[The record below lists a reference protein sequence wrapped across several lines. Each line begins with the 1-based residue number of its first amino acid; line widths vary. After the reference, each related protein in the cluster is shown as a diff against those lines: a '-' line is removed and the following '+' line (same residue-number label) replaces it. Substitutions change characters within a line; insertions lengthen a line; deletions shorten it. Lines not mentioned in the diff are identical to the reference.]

1 MKQKVRKV
9 WACILVFALMA
20 GLGPWPVAEVKAES
34 SKSFS
39 SDNGEVEIT
48 LTESKVNEYWCEYY
62 LAVTNHSNQ
71 SIRDWQL
78 TLSVNDISKYRK
90 SFGCQATV
98 KNDKLVVKGQGN
110 GKVVAAG
117 STYKVNDD
125 FKICFGGEVS
135 FIGAEITYEYGS
147 QSTGGNEGSVGSGA
161 TYMEGYQCNY
171 TLTGQTKDLR
181 YEDTPYG
188 KHGALHVDGLQ
199 VKDKYNQPFT
209 LRGASTHGMHWGD
222 GETFLNKTAFQN
234 LRDEWGVNMVRLVS
248 YVTQGGYTQGSKD
261 KLDKHI
267 QEGVSDL
274 TDLGMYAIIDWHVH
288 AENPNDKKSEA
299 IQFFDT
305 YSKMYKD
312 QSNII
317 YEICNEPTGTPW
329 NQLRPYAVDV
339 VKTIRANDPDAIIV
353 VGTNTWSQDVDE
365 VATNG
370 GKLNDPNVMYTI
382 HFYSGS
388 HGESLREKVR
398 TALKAGTPVFCTEFG
413 VCDASGNG
421 GFDLEEAD
429 RWIDFFEENGIS
441 YCCWSF
447 SKKNESASML
457 SPECNKVNG
466 FTNADLGATGA
477 WLINTYRSR
486 GGETPAPSVSAAPS
500 AVPTSSA
507 SVVPSAVPTAS
518 ASAAPSVVPT
528 PSASV
533 APSAVPT
540 PSASAAPSAVPTP
553 SASVAPSASAAP
565 SVVPTPSASAEPSA
579 VPTPSASVAPSAVPM
594 PSASAAPSVVPTPSA
609 SAEPS
614 AVPTSSASAAPSAV
628 PTSSA
633 SVAPSAV
640 PTPSASAAPSAS
652 VVPSASATPVTSA
665 VPTPSASATS
675 GTSEALKPTIN
686 TTPGKG
692 TTPSVS
698 DSTNERGENTASE
711 EDEELEVAVS
721 ASSYTTTVVDGV
733 QGVEVSNFDSHKTT
747 ITIPDY
753 ITIKGKKYPVIS
765 IQSNAFAKCKKLTK
779 VVIGKNVRRIKP
791 KAFYNC
797 KKLKTIVIKTKKL
810 TMKRVGKKAFAGI
823 YKKAKITLPKGGFS
837 KKQKAAYKKILRA
850 RGVGK

>member
-20 GLGPWPVAEVKAES
+20 GLGPWPAEEVIAEN

-48 LTESKVNEYWCEYY
+48 LTESKKNEYWFEYY

-78 TLSVNDISKYRK
+78 TLSVNDISKYSK
-90 SFGCQATV
+90 SYGCQATV

-117 STYKVNDD
+117 STYKVDDD
-125 FKICFGGEVS
+125 FKICFGREVS
-135 FIGAEITYEYGS
+135 FTGAEITYEYGS

-161 TYMEGYQCNY
+161 TFIDGYQCNY
-171 TLTGQTKDLR
+171 TLTGQMKDVP

-267 QEGVSDL
+267 QKGVSNL
-274 TDLGMYAIIDWHVH
+274 TELGMYAIIDWHVH

-305 YSKMYKD
+305 YSKKYKD

-329 NQLRPYAVDV
+329 NQIRPYAVDV
-339 VKTIRANDPDAIIV
+339 VNTIRANDPDAIIV

-370 GKLNDPNVMYTI
+370 GKIDDPNVMYTI

-421 GFDLEEAD
+421 GFNLEEAD

-441 YCCWSF
+441 YCCWSL

-486 GGETPAPSVSAAPS
+486 GGETPAPSVSAAPG
-500 AVPTSSA
+500 A
-507 SVVPSAVPTAS
+507 
-518 ASAAPSVVPT
+518 
-528 PSASV
+528 
-533 APSAVPT
+533 SAVPT
-540 PSASAAPSAVPTP
+540 PSASAAPSAVPTS
-553 SASVAPSASAAP
+553 SASV
-565 SVVPTPSASAEPSA
+565 
-579 VPTPSASVAPSAVPM
+579 
-594 PSASAAPSVVPTPSA
+594 
-609 SAEPS
+609 EPS
-614 AVPTSSASAAPSAV
+614 AVPTSSASVEPSTV

-633 SVAPSAV
+633 SVEPSTV
-640 PTPSASAAPSAS
+640 PTPSASAVPSAS
-652 VVPSASATPVTSA
+652 VAPSTSATLVTSA
-665 VPTPSASATS
+665 VPTPSASATP

-698 DSTNERGENTASE
+698 DSPNERGENTASE
-711 EDEELEVAVS
+711 EDEELDIAVS
-721 ASSYTTTVVDGV
+721 ASSYTTTIVDGV
-733 QGVEVSNFDSHKTT
+733 QGVEVSNFDSQKTT

-850 RGVGK
+850 RGVGKKAKIK

>member
-20 GLGPWPVAEVKAES
+20 GLGPWPLAEVKAES

-78 TLSVNDISKYRK
+78 TLSVNDISKYSK
-90 SFGCQATV
+90 SFGCQVTV

-117 STYKVNDD
+117 STYKVDD
-125 FKICFGGEVS
+125 NFKVCFGGEVS
-135 FIGAEITYEYGS
+135 FTGAEITYEYGS

-161 TYMEGYQCNY
+161 TYLEGYQCNY
-171 TLTGQTKDLR
+171 TLTGQTKDLQ

-199 VKDKYNQPFT
+199 VKDKNNQPFT

-288 AENPNDKKSEA
+288 AENPNDTKSQA
-299 IQFFDT
+299 IEFFDT

-329 NQLRPYAVDV
+329 NQIRPYAVDV
-339 VKTIRANDPDAIIV
+339 VNTIRANDPDAIIV

-370 GKLNDPNVMYTI
+370 GKIDDPNVMYTI

-441 YCCWSF
+441 YCCWSL

-486 GGETPAPSVSAAPS
+486 GGEMPTPS
-500 AVPTSSA
+500 ASTTPGTG
-507 SVVPSAVPTAS
+507 
-518 ASAAPSVVPT
+518 VVPT
-528 PSASV
+528 PSV
-533 APSAVPT
+533 APGASNLPASSSQPGQTPGVTPRASAVPT
-540 PSASAAPSAVPTP
+540 PSASAAPSV
-553 SASVAPSASAAP
+553 
-565 SVVPTPSASAEPSA
+565 
-579 VPTPSASVAPSAVPM
+579 
-594 PSASAAPSVVPTPSA
+594 
-609 SAEPS
+609 
-614 AVPTSSASAAPSAV
+614 V

-633 SVAPSAV
+633 SVAPSASA
-640 PTPSASAAPSAS
+640 TPSVSAAPGVSATPGTGAVPS
-652 VVPSASATPVTSA
+652 PSASATP
-665 VPTPSASATS
+665 
-675 GTSEALKPTIN
+675 GTSEAPKPTIS

-692 TTPSVS
+692 TTSSMSASPS
-698 DSTNERGENTASE
+698 ERGENTVSE

-721 ASSYTTTVVDGV
+721 ASYYTTTVVDGV
-733 QGVEVSNFDSHKTT
+733 QGVEMSNFDSRKTT

-779 VVIGKNVRRIKP
+779 VVIGKNIRRIKP

-850 RGVGK
+850 RGVGKKAKIK

>member
-20 GLGPWPVAEVKAES
+20 GICPWQAEEVIAEN

-48 LTESKVNEYWCEYY
+48 LTESKKNEYWFEYY

-78 TLSVNDISKYRK
+78 TLSVNDISKYRE

-117 STYKVNDD
+117 STYKVNDA
-125 FKICFGGEVS
+125 FKICFGGEIS
-135 FIGAEITYEYGS
+135 FTGAEITYEYGS

-161 TYMEGYQCNY
+161 TYLEGYQCNY

-267 QEGVSDL
+267 QKGVSNL
-274 TDLGMYAIIDWHVH
+274 TELGMYAIIDWHVH

-305 YSKMYKD
+305 YSKKYKD

-329 NQLRPYAVDV
+329 NQIRPYAVDV
-339 VKTIRANDPDAIIV
+339 VNTIRANDPDAIIV

-370 GKLNDPNVMYTI
+370 GKIDDPNVMYTI

-421 GFDLEEAD
+421 GFNLEEAD

-441 YCCWSF
+441 YCCWSL

-486 GGETPAPSVSAAPS
+486 GGETPAPSVSAAPG
-500 AVPTSSA
+500 A
-507 SVVPSAVPTAS
+507 
-518 ASAAPSVVPT
+518 
-528 PSASV
+528 
-533 APSAVPT
+533 SAVPT
-540 PSASAAPSAVPTP
+540 PSASAVP
-553 SASVAPSASAAP
+553 SASVA
-565 SVVPTPSASAEPSA
+565 
-579 VPTPSASVAPSAVPM
+579 
-594 PSASAAPSVVPTPSA
+594 
-609 SAEPS
+609 
-614 AVPTSSASAAPSAV
+614 
-628 PTSSA
+628 
-633 SVAPSAV
+633 
-640 PTPSASAAPSAS
+640 
-652 VVPSASATPVTSA
+652 PSASATPVTSA
-665 VPTPSASATS
+665 VPTPSASATP

-698 DSTNERGENTASE
+698 DSPNERGENTASE
-711 EDEELEVAVS
+711 EDEELDIAVS
-721 ASSYTTTVVDGV
+721 ASSYTTTIVDGV
-733 QGVEVSNFDSHKTT
+733 QGVEVSNFDSQKTT

-850 RGVGK
+850 RGVGKKAKIK

>member
-20 GLGPWPVAEVKAES
+20 GICPWQAEEVIAEN

-48 LTESKVNEYWCEYY
+48 LTESKKNEYWFEYY

-78 TLSVNDISKYRK
+78 TLSVNDISKYRE

-117 STYKVNDD
+117 STYKVNDA
-125 FKICFGGEVS
+125 FKICFGGEIS
-135 FIGAEITYEYGS
+135 FTGAEITYEYGS

-161 TYMEGYQCNY
+161 TYLEGYQCNY

-199 VKDKYNQPFT
+199 VKDKYDQPFT

-248 YVTQGGYTQGSKD
+248 YVTQGGYTDGAKD

-267 QEGVSDL
+267 REGVSDL

-339 VKTIRANDPDAIIV
+339 VNTIRANDPDAIIV

-370 GKLNDPNVMYTI
+370 GKINDRNVMYTI

-421 GFDLEEAD
+421 GFNLEEAD

-441 YCCWSF
+441 YCCWSL

-486 GGETPAPSVSAAPS
+486 GGETPAPSVSAAPG
-500 AVPTSSA
+500 A
-507 SVVPSAVPTAS
+507 
-518 ASAAPSVVPT
+518 
-528 PSASV
+528 
-533 APSAVPT
+533 
-540 PSASAAPSAVPTP
+540 
-553 SASVAPSASAAP
+553 
-565 SVVPTPSASAEPSA
+565 
-579 VPTPSASVAPSAVPM
+579 SAVPM

-609 SAEPS
+609 SAAPS

-633 SVAPSAV
+633 SVEPSAV
-640 PTPSASAAPSAS
+640 PTPSASVA
-652 VVPSASATPVTSA
+652 PSASATL
-665 VPTPSASATS
+665 
-675 GTSEALKPTIN
+675 GTSEAPKPTIN

-698 DSTNERGENTASE
+698 DSPNERGENTASE
-711 EDEELEVAVS
+711 DDEDLDVAVS
-721 ASSYTTTVVDGV
+721 GSFYSPTVIDGV
-733 QGVEVSNFDSHKTT
+733 QGVELRNFDTQKTT
-747 ITIPDY
+747 IVIPDY
-753 ITIKGKKYPVIS
+753 ITIKGKKYPVIAIS
-765 IQSNAFAKCKKLTK
+765 GNAFKKCKKLTK
-779 VVIGKNVRRIKP
+779 VVIGKNVRRIKA

-850 RGVGK
+850 RGVGKKAKIK

>member
-20 GLGPWPVAEVKAES
+20 GLGPWPLAEVKAES

-78 TLSVNDISKYRK
+78 TLSVNDISKYSK
-90 SFGCQATV
+90 SFGCQVTV

-117 STYKVNDD
+117 STYKVDD
-125 FKICFGGEVS
+125 NFKVCFGGEVS
-135 FIGAEITYEYGS
+135 FTGAEITYEYGS

-161 TYMEGYQCNY
+161 TYLEGYQCNY
-171 TLTGQTKDLR
+171 TLTGQTKDLQ

-199 VKDKYNQPFT
+199 VKDKNNQPFT

-288 AENPNDKKSEA
+288 AENPNDTKSQA
-299 IQFFDT
+299 IEFFDT

-329 NQLRPYAVDV
+329 NQIRPYAVDV
-339 VKTIRANDPDAIIV
+339 VNTIRANDPDAIIV

-370 GKLNDPNVMYTI
+370 GKIDDPNVMYTI

-398 TALKAGTPVFCTEFG
+398 TALNAGTPVFCTEFG

-441 YCCWSF
+441 YCCWSL

-486 GGETPAPSVSAAPS
+486 GGEMPTPS
-500 AVPTSSA
+500 ASTTPGTG
-507 SVVPSAVPTAS
+507 
-518 ASAAPSVVPT
+518 VVPT
-528 PSASV
+528 PSV
-533 APSAVPT
+533 APGASNLPASSSQPGQTPGVTPRASAVPT
-540 PSASAAPSAVPTP
+540 PSASAAPSV
-553 SASVAPSASAAP
+553 
-565 SVVPTPSASAEPSA
+565 
-579 VPTPSASVAPSAVPM
+579 
-594 PSASAAPSVVPTPSA
+594 
-609 SAEPS
+609 
-614 AVPTSSASAAPSAV
+614 V

-633 SVAPSAV
+633 SVAPSASA
-640 PTPSASAAPSAS
+640 TPSVSAAPGVSATPGTDAVPS
-652 VVPSASATPVTSA
+652 PSASATP
-665 VPTPSASATS
+665 
-675 GTSEALKPTIN
+675 GTSEAPKPTIS

-692 TTPSVS
+692 TTPSMS
-698 DSTNERGENTASE
+698 ASPSERGENTASE

-721 ASSYTTTVVDGV
+721 ASFYTTTVVDGV
-733 QGVEVSNFDSHKTT
+733 QGVEMSNFDSRKTT

-850 RGVGK
+850 RGVGKKAKIK

>member
-20 GLGPWPVAEVKAES
+20 GICPWQAEEVIAEN

-48 LTESKVNEYWCEYY
+48 LTESKKNEYWFEYY

-78 TLSVNDISKYRK
+78 TLSVNDISKYSK
-90 SFGCQATV
+90 SYGCQATV

-117 STYKVNDD
+117 STYKVNDA
-125 FKICFGGEVS
+125 FKICFGGEIS
-135 FIGAEITYEYGS
+135 FTGAEITYEYGS

-161 TYMEGYQCNY
+161 TYLEGYQCNY

-199 VKDKYNQPFT
+199 VKDKYDQPFT

-248 YVTQGGYTQGSKD
+248 YVTQGGYTDGAKD

-267 QEGVSDL
+267 REGVSDL

-339 VKTIRANDPDAIIV
+339 VNTIRANDPDAIIV

-370 GKLNDPNVMYTI
+370 GKINDRNVMYTI

-421 GFDLEEAD
+421 GFNLEEAD

-441 YCCWSF
+441 YCCWSL

-486 GGETPAPSVSAAPS
+486 GGETPAPSVSAAPG
-500 AVPTSSA
+500 A
-507 SVVPSAVPTAS
+507 
-518 ASAAPSVVPT
+518 
-528 PSASV
+528 
-533 APSAVPT
+533 
-540 PSASAAPSAVPTP
+540 
-553 SASVAPSASAAP
+553 
-565 SVVPTPSASAEPSA
+565 
-579 VPTPSASVAPSAVPM
+579 SAVPM

-609 SAEPS
+609 S
-614 AVPTSSASAAPSAV
+614 
-628 PTSSA
+628 
-633 SVAPSAV
+633 VA
-640 PTPSASAAPSAS
+640 
-652 VVPSASATPVTSA
+652 PSASATPVTSA
-665 VPTPSASATS
+665 VPTPSASATP
-675 GTSEALKPTIN
+675 GTSEAPKPTIN

-698 DSTNERGENTASE
+698 DSPNERGENTASE
-711 EDEELEVAVS
+711 EDEELDIAVS
-721 ASSYTTTVVDGV
+721 ASSYTTTIVDGV
-733 QGVEVSNFDSHKTT
+733 QGVEVSNFDSQKTT

-850 RGVGK
+850 RGVGKKAKIK

>member
-20 GLGPWPVAEVKAES
+20 GLGPWPAEEVIAEN

-78 TLSVNDISKYRK
+78 TLSVNDISKYSK
-90 SFGCQATV
+90 SYGCQATV

-117 STYKVNDD
+117 STYKVDDD
-125 FKICFGGEVS
+125 FKICFGREVS
-135 FIGAEITYEYGS
+135 FTGAEITYEYGS

-161 TYMEGYQCNY
+161 TFIDGYQCNY
-171 TLTGQTKDLR
+171 TLTGQMKDVP

-267 QEGVSDL
+267 QKGVSNL
-274 TDLGMYAIIDWHVH
+274 TELGMYAIIDWHVH

-305 YSKMYKD
+305 YSKKYKD

-329 NQLRPYAVDV
+329 NQIRPYAVDV
-339 VKTIRANDPDAIIV
+339 VNTIRANDPDAIIV

-370 GKLNDPNVMYTI
+370 GKIDDPNVMYTI

-421 GFDLEEAD
+421 GFNLEEAD

-441 YCCWSF
+441 YCCWSL

-486 GGETPAPSVSAAPS
+486 GGETPAPSVSAAPG
-500 AVPTSSA
+500 A
-507 SVVPSAVPTAS
+507 
-518 ASAAPSVVPT
+518 
-528 PSASV
+528 
-533 APSAVPT
+533 SAVPT
-540 PSASAAPSAVPTP
+540 PSASAAPSAVPTS
-553 SASVAPSASAAP
+553 SASV
-565 SVVPTPSASAEPSA
+565 
-579 VPTPSASVAPSAVPM
+579 
-594 PSASAAPSVVPTPSA
+594 
-609 SAEPS
+609 EPS
-614 AVPTSSASAAPSAV
+614 AVPTSSASAAPSVV

-633 SVAPSAV
+633 SVTPSASATPSVSAAPGVSATPGTGVV
-640 PTPSASAAPSAS
+640 PTPSASVS
-652 VVPSASATPVTSA
+652 
-665 VPTPSASATS
+665 
-675 GTSEALKPTIN
+675 
-686 TTPGKG
+686 PGKG
-692 TTPSVS
+692 TTPSMS
-698 DSTNERGENTASE
+698 ASPSERGENTASE

-733 QGVEVSNFDSHKTT
+733 QGVEMSNFDSRKTT

-810 TMKRVGKKAFAGI
+810 TMKCVGKKAFAGI
-823 YKKAKITLPKGGFS
+823 YKKAKITLPKGRFS

-850 RGVGK
+850 RGVGKKAKIK

>member
-20 GLGPWPVAEVKAES
+20 GLGPWPAEEVIAEN

-78 TLSVNDISKYRK
+78 TLSVNDISKYSK
-90 SFGCQATV
+90 SYGCQATV

-117 STYKVNDD
+117 STYKVDDD
-125 FKICFGGEVS
+125 FKICFGREVS
-135 FIGAEITYEYGS
+135 FTGAEITYEYGS

-161 TYMEGYQCNY
+161 TFIDGYQCNY

-299 IQFFDT
+299 IQFFDS
-305 YSKMYKD
+305 YSKKYKD

-329 NQLRPYAVDV
+329 NQIRPYAVDV
-339 VKTIRANDPDAIIV
+339 INTIRANDPDAIIV

-370 GKLNDPNVMYTI
+370 GKIDDPNVMYTI

-388 HGESLREKVR
+388 HGESLRERVR

-441 YCCWSF
+441 YCCWSL

-486 GGETPAPSVSAAPS
+486 GGETPAPSVSAAPG
-500 AVPTSSA
+500 A
-507 SVVPSAVPTAS
+507 
-518 ASAAPSVVPT
+518 
-528 PSASV
+528 
-533 APSAVPT
+533 
-540 PSASAAPSAVPTP
+540 
-553 SASVAPSASAAP
+553 
-565 SVVPTPSASAEPSA
+565 
-579 VPTPSASVAPSAVPM
+579 SAVPM

-609 SAEPS
+609 SAVPS

-633 SVAPSAV
+633 SVEPSAVPTSSASVEPSVV
-640 PTPSASAAPSAS
+640 PTPSASVA
-652 VVPSASATPVTSA
+652 PSASATPVTSA
-665 VPTPSASATS
+665 VPTPSASATP
-675 GTSEALKPTIN
+675 GTSEAPKPTIN

-698 DSTNERGENTASE
+698 DSPNERGENTASE
-711 EDEELEVAVS
+711 EDEELDIAVS
-721 ASSYTTTVVDGV
+721 ASSYTTTIVDGV
-733 QGVEVSNFDSHKTT
+733 QGVEVSNFDSQKTT

-779 VVIGKNVRRIKP
+779 VVIGKNVRRIKA

-850 RGVGK
+850 RGVGKKAKIK

>member
-20 GLGPWPVAEVKAES
+20 GICPWQAEEVIAEN

-48 LTESKVNEYWCEYY
+48 LTESKKNEYWFEYY

-78 TLSVNDISKYRK
+78 TLSVNDISKYSK
-90 SFGCQATV
+90 SYGCQATV

-117 STYKVNDD
+117 STYKVNDA
-125 FKICFGGEVS
+125 FKICFGGEIS
-135 FIGAEITYEYGS
+135 FTGAEITYEYGS

-161 TYMEGYQCNY
+161 TYLEGYQCNY

-199 VKDKYNQPFT
+199 VKDKYDQPFT

-248 YVTQGGYTQGSKD
+248 YVTQGGYTDGAKD

-267 QEGVSDL
+267 REGVSDL

-339 VKTIRANDPDAIIV
+339 VNTIRANDPDAIIV

-370 GKLNDPNVMYTI
+370 GKINDRNVMYTI

-421 GFDLEEAD
+421 GFNLEEAD

-441 YCCWSF
+441 YCCWSL

-486 GGETPAPSVSAAPS
+486 GGETPAPSVSAAPG
-500 AVPTSSA
+500 A
-507 SVVPSAVPTAS
+507 
-518 ASAAPSVVPT
+518 
-528 PSASV
+528 
-533 APSAVPT
+533 
-540 PSASAAPSAVPTP
+540 
-553 SASVAPSASAAP
+553 
-565 SVVPTPSASAEPSA
+565 
-579 VPTPSASVAPSAVPM
+579 SAVPM

-609 SAEPS
+609 SAAPS

-633 SVAPSAV
+633 SVQPSVV
-640 PTPSASAAPSAS
+640 PTPSASVA
-652 VVPSASATPVTSA
+652 PSASATPVTSA
-665 VPTPSASATS
+665 VPTPSASATP
-675 GTSEALKPTIN
+675 GTSEAPKPTIN

-698 DSTNERGENTASE
+698 DSPNERGENTASE
-711 EDEELEVAVS
+711 EDEELDIAVS
-721 ASSYTTTVVDGV
+721 ASSYTTTIVDGV
-733 QGVEVSNFDSHKTT
+733 QGVEVSNFDSQKTT

-850 RGVGK
+850 RGVGKKAKIK

>member
-48 LTESKVNEYWCEYY
+48 LTESKVNDYWCEYY
-62 LAVTNHSNQ
+62 LAVTNHSSQ

-78 TLSVNDISKYRK
+78 TLSVNDISKYSK

-117 STYKVNDD
+117 STYKVDD
-125 FKICFGGEVS
+125 NFKICFGGEVS
-135 FIGAEITYEYGS
+135 FTGAEITYEYGS
-147 QSTGGNEGSVGSGA
+147 QSTGGSEGSVGSGA

-171 TLTGQTKDLR
+171 TLTGQTKDLL

-267 QEGVSDL
+267 QEGVSNL

-288 AENPNDKKSEA
+288 AENPNDTKSQA
-299 IQFFDT
+299 IEFFDM

-329 NQLRPYAVDV
+329 NQIRPYAVDV
-339 VKTIRANDPDAIIV
+339 VNTIRANDPDAIIV
-353 VGTNTWSQDVDE
+353 VGTNNWSQDVDE

-370 GKLNDPNVMYTI
+370 GKLDDPNVMYTI

-388 HGESLREKVR
+388 HGESFRNKVR
-398 TALKAGTPVFCTEFG
+398 TALNAGTPVFCTEFG

-441 YCCWSF
+441 YCCWSL

-486 GGETPAPSVSAAPS
+486 GGETPAPSVSATPGASNPPAS
-500 AVPTSSA
+500 SSQPGQTPGVTPGTSEVPM
-507 SVVPSAVPTAS
+507 
-518 ASAAPSVVPT
+518 
-528 PSASV
+528 
-533 APSAVPT
+533 
-540 PSASAAPSAVPTP
+540 PSASATPGASEVP
-553 SASVAPSASAAP
+553 APSASAAP
-565 SVVPTPSASAEPSA
+565 GASEAPKPSVSATPGASA
-579 VPTPSASVAPSAVPM
+579 VPTPS
-594 PSASAAPSVVPTPSA
+594 
-609 SAEPS
+609 E
-614 AVPTSSASAAPSAV
+614 
-628 PTSSA
+628 
-633 SVAPSAV
+633 
-640 PTPSASAAPSAS
+640 SAAPSAS
-652 VVPSASATPVTSA
+652 VTPSVSTAPGVSATPGTGAVPSPSAS
-665 VPTPSASATS
+665 
-675 GTSEALKPTIN
+675 

-698 DSTNERGENTASE
+698 ASPSERGENTASE
-711 EDEELEVAVS
+711 EDEELDIAVS

-733 QGVEVSNFDSHKTT
+733 QGVEVSNFDSWKTT

-779 VVIGKNVRRIKP
+779 VVIGKNVRRIKS

-850 RGVGK
+850 RGVGKKAKIK

>member
-48 LTESKVNEYWCEYY
+48 LTESKVNDYWCEYY
-62 LAVTNHSNQ
+62 LAVTNHSSQ

-78 TLSVNDISKYRK
+78 TLSVNDISKYSK
-90 SFGCQATV
+90 SYGCQATV
-98 KNDKLVVKGQGN
+98 ENDKLVVKGRGN

-117 STYKVNDD
+117 STYKVDDD

-135 FIGAEITYEYGS
+135 FTGAEITYEYGS
-147 QSTGGNEGSVGSGA
+147 QSTGGSEGSVGSGA

-171 TLTGQTKDLR
+171 TLTGQTKDLL

-267 QEGVSDL
+267 QEGISNL

-288 AENPNDKKSEA
+288 AENPNDTKSQA
-299 IQFFDT
+299 IEFFDM

-329 NQLRPYAVDV
+329 NQIRPYAVDV
-339 VKTIRANDPDAIIV
+339 VNTIRANDPDAIIV
-353 VGTNTWSQDVDE
+353 VGTNNWSQDVDE

-370 GKLNDPNVMYTI
+370 GKLDDPNVMYTI

-388 HGESLREKVR
+388 HGESFRNKVR
-398 TALKAGTPVFCTEFG
+398 TALNAGTPVFCTEFG

-441 YCCWSF
+441 YCCWSL

-486 GGETPAPSVSAAPS
+486 GGETPAPSVSAAPGAS
-500 AVPTSSA
+500 NPPASSSQPGQTPGVTPGTSEVPM
-507 SVVPSAVPTAS
+507 
-518 ASAAPSVVPT
+518 
-528 PSASV
+528 
-533 APSAVPT
+533 
-540 PSASAAPSAVPTP
+540 PSASATPGASEVP
-553 SASVAPSASAAP
+553 APSASAAP
-565 SVVPTPSASAEPSA
+565 GASEAPKPSVSATPGASA
-579 VPTPSASVAPSAVPM
+579 VPTPSE
-594 PSASAAPSVVPTPSA
+594 SAAPSVSATPGTGAVPSPSA
-609 SAEPS
+609 S
-614 AVPTSSASAAPSAV
+614 
-628 PTSSA
+628 
-633 SVAPSAV
+633 
-640 PTPSASAAPSAS
+640 
-652 VVPSASATPVTSA
+652 
-665 VPTPSASATS
+665 
-675 GTSEALKPTIN
+675 

-698 DSTNERGENTASE
+698 ASPSERGENTASE
-711 EDEELEVAVS
+711 EDEELDIAVS

-733 QGVEVSNFDSHKTT
+733 QGVEVSNFDSRKTT

-837 KKQKAAYKKILRA
+837 KKQKVAYKKILRA
-850 RGVGK
+850 RGVGKKAKIK

>member
-20 GLGPWPVAEVKAES
+20 GICPWQAEEVIAEN

-48 LTESKVNEYWCEYY
+48 LTESKKNEYWFEYY

-71 SIRDWQL
+71 SIHDWQL
-78 TLSVNDISKYRK
+78 TLSVNDISKYSK
-90 SFGCQATV
+90 SYGCQATV

-117 STYKVNDD
+117 STYKVYDN
-125 FKICFGGEVS
+125 FKICFGREVS
-135 FIGAEITYEYGS
+135 FTGAEITYEYGS

-161 TYMEGYQCNY
+161 TYLEGYQCNY

-199 VKDKYNQPFT
+199 VKDKYDQPFT

-248 YVTQGGYTQGSKD
+248 YVTQGGYTDGAKD

-267 QEGVSDL
+267 REGVSDL

-339 VKTIRANDPDAIIV
+339 VNTIRANDPDAIIV

-370 GKLNDPNVMYTI
+370 GKINDRNVMYTI

-388 HGESLREKVR
+388 HGERLREKVR
-398 TALKAGTPVFCTEFG
+398 IALKAGTPVFCTEFG

-441 YCCWSF
+441 YCCWSL

-486 GGETPAPSVSAAPS
+486 GGETPAPSVSAAPG
-500 AVPTSSA
+500 A
-507 SVVPSAVPTAS
+507 
-518 ASAAPSVVPT
+518 
-528 PSASV
+528 
-533 APSAVPT
+533 
-540 PSASAAPSAVPTP
+540 
-553 SASVAPSASAAP
+553 
-565 SVVPTPSASAEPSA
+565 
-579 VPTPSASVAPSAVPM
+579 SAVPM

-609 SAEPS
+609 SAAPS

-633 SVAPSAV
+633 SVEPSAVPTSSASVEPSVV
-640 PTPSASAAPSAS
+640 PTPSASVA
-652 VVPSASATPVTSA
+652 PSASATPVTSA
-665 VPTPSASATS
+665 VPTPSASATP
-675 GTSEALKPTIN
+675 GTSEAPKPTIN

-698 DSTNERGENTASE
+698 DSPNERGENTASE
-711 EDEELEVAVS
+711 EDEELDIAVS
-721 ASSYTTTVVDGV
+721 ASSYTTTIVDGV
-733 QGVEVSNFDSHKTT
+733 QGVEVSNFDSQKTT

-850 RGVGK
+850 RGVGKKAKIK

>member
-9 WACILVFALMA
+9 WGYVLVFALLA
-20 GLGPWPVAEVKAES
+20 GICPWQAESVKAES
-34 SKSFS
+34 EKSFFS
-39 SDNGEVEIT
+39 ENGEVEIT
-48 LTESKVNEYWCEYY
+48 LTESKVNDYWCEYY
-62 LAVTNHSNQ
+62 LAVTNHSSQ

-78 TLSVNDISKYRK
+78 TLSVNDISKYSK

-117 STYKVNDD
+117 STYKVDGD

-135 FIGAEITYEYGS
+135 FTGAEITYEYGS
-147 QSTGGNEGSVGSGA
+147 QSTGGENEGSVGSGA
-161 TYMEGYQCNY
+161 TYLEGYQCNY
-171 TLTGQTKDLR
+171 TLTGQTKDIV

-199 VKDKYNQPFT
+199 IKDKNNQPFI

-274 TDLGMYAIIDWHVH
+274 TDLGMYAIIDWHIH
-288 AENPNDKKSEA
+288 EENPNNTKSQA
-299 IQFFDT
+299 IEFFDT

-317 YEICNEPTGTPW
+317 YEICNEPTDTPW
-329 NQLRPYAVDV
+329 NQIRPYAVEV
-339 VKTIRANDPDAIIV
+339 VNTIRANDPDAIIV
-353 VGTNTWSQDVDE
+353 VGTNNWSQDVDE

-370 GKLNDPNVMYTI
+370 GKLDDPNVMYTI

-388 HGESLREKVR
+388 HGESFREKVR
-398 TALKAGTPVFCTEFG
+398 TALNAGTPVFCTEFG

-429 RWIDFFEENGIS
+429 RWIEFFEDNGIS
-441 YCCWSF
+441 YCCWSL

-457 SPECNKVNG
+457 SPECSKVNG

-486 GGETPAPSVSAAPS
+486 GGETQN
-500 AVPTSSA
+500 
-507 SVVPSAVPTAS
+507 
-518 ASAAPSVVPT
+518 
-528 PSASV
+528 PSAST
-533 APSAVPT
+533 APSTTPGGST
-540 PSASAAPSAVPTP
+540 TPSPSASAAPGASSIPTPSSQPGAGNPPFSSSQPSATPGASAVPTP
-553 SASVAPSASAAP
+553 TV
-565 SVVPTPSASAEPSA
+565 SAEPEKS
-579 VPTPSASVAPSAVPM
+579 
-594 PSASAAPSVVPTPSA
+594 
-609 SAEPS
+609 
-614 AVPTSSASAAPSAV
+614 
-628 PTSSA
+628 
-633 SVAPSAV
+633 
-640 PTPSASAAPSAS
+640 
-652 VVPSASATPVTSA
+652 
-665 VPTPSASATS
+665 
-675 GTSEALKPTIN
+675 
-686 TTPGKG
+686 

-698 DSTNERGENTASE
+698 ASPSERGENAVPEE
-711 EDEELEVAVS
+711 EDEDLKIAVS
-721 ASSYTTTVVDGV
+721 GSSYSPTVIDGV
-733 QGVEVSNFDSHKTT
+733 QGVELRNFDTQKTT

-779 VVIGKNVRRIKP
+779 VVIGKNVRSIKP

-823 YKKAKITLPKGGFS
+823 YKKAKIILPKGGFS
-837 KKQKAAYKKILRA
+837 KKQKAVYKKILRA
-850 RGVGK
+850 RGVGKKAKIK

>member
-20 GLGPWPVAEVKAES
+20 GICPWQAEEVIAEN

-48 LTESKVNEYWCEYY
+48 LTESKKNEYWFEYY

-78 TLSVNDISKYRK
+78 TLSVNDISKYSK
-90 SFGCQATV
+90 SYGCQATV

-117 STYKVNDD
+117 STYKVNDA
-125 FKICFGGEVS
+125 FKICFGGEIS
-135 FIGAEITYEYGS
+135 FTGAEITYEYGS

-161 TYMEGYQCNY
+161 TYLEGYQCNY

-199 VKDKYNQPFT
+199 VKDKYDQPFT

-248 YVTQGGYTQGSKD
+248 YVTQGGYTDGAKD

-267 QEGVSDL
+267 REGVSNL

-339 VKTIRANDPDAIIV
+339 VNTIRANDPDAIIV

-370 GKLNDPNVMYTI
+370 GKINDRNVMYTI

-421 GFDLEEAD
+421 GFNLEEAD

-441 YCCWSF
+441 YCCWSL

-486 GGETPAPSVSAAPS
+486 GGETPAPSVSAAPG
-500 AVPTSSA
+500 A
-507 SVVPSAVPTAS
+507 
-518 ASAAPSVVPT
+518 
-528 PSASV
+528 
-533 APSAVPT
+533 
-540 PSASAAPSAVPTP
+540 
-553 SASVAPSASAAP
+553 
-565 SVVPTPSASAEPSA
+565 
-579 VPTPSASVAPSAVPM
+579 SAVPM

-609 SAEPS
+609 SAAPS

-633 SVAPSAV
+633 SVEPSVV
-640 PTPSASAAPSAS
+640 PTPSASVA
-652 VVPSASATPVTSA
+652 PSASATPVTSA
-665 VPTPSASATS
+665 VPTPSASATP
-675 GTSEALKPTIN
+675 GTSEAPKPTIN

-698 DSTNERGENTASE
+698 DSPNERGENTASE
-711 EDEELEVAVS
+711 EDEELDIAVS
-721 ASSYTTTVVDGV
+721 ASSYTTTIVDGV
-733 QGVEVSNFDSHKTT
+733 QGVEVSNFDSQKTT

-850 RGVGK
+850 RGVGKKAKIK

>member
-20 GLGPWPVAEVKAES
+20 GICPWQAEEVIAEN

-48 LTESKVNEYWCEYY
+48 LTESKKNEYWFEYY

-78 TLSVNDISKYRK
+78 TLSVNDISKYRE

-117 STYKVNDD
+117 STYKVNDA
-125 FKICFGGEVS
+125 FKICFGGEIS
-135 FIGAEITYEYGS
+135 FTGAEITYEYGS

-161 TYMEGYQCNY
+161 TYLEGYQCNY

-267 QEGVSDL
+267 QKGVSNL
-274 TDLGMYAIIDWHVH
+274 TELGMYAIIDWHVH

-305 YSKMYKD
+305 YSKKYKD

-329 NQLRPYAVDV
+329 NQIRPYAVDV
-339 VKTIRANDPDAIIV
+339 VNTIRANDPDAIIV

-370 GKLNDPNVMYTI
+370 GKIDDPNVMYTI

-421 GFDLEEAD
+421 GFNLEEAD

-441 YCCWSF
+441 YCCWSL

-486 GGETPAPSVSAAPS
+486 GGETPAPSVSAAPG
-500 AVPTSSA
+500 A
-507 SVVPSAVPTAS
+507 
-518 ASAAPSVVPT
+518 
-528 PSASV
+528 
-533 APSAVPT
+533 SAVPT
-540 PSASAAPSAVPTP
+540 PSASAAPSAVPTS
-553 SASVAPSASAAP
+553 SASVEPST
-565 SVVPTPSASAEPSA
+565 VPTPSASA
-579 VPTPSASVAPSAVPM
+579 VPSASVA
-594 PSASAAPSVVPTPSA
+594 
-609 SAEPS
+609 
-614 AVPTSSASAAPSAV
+614 
-628 PTSSA
+628 
-633 SVAPSAV
+633 
-640 PTPSASAAPSAS
+640 
-652 VVPSASATPVTSA
+652 PSASATPVTSA
-665 VPTPSASATS
+665 VPTPSASATP

-698 DSTNERGENTASE
+698 DSPNERGENTASE
-711 EDEELEVAVS
+711 EDEELDIAVS
-721 ASSYTTTVVDGV
+721 ASSYTTTIVDGV
-733 QGVEVSNFDSHKTT
+733 QGVEVSNFDSQKTT

-850 RGVGK
+850 RGVGKKAKIK

>member
-20 GLGPWPVAEVKAES
+20 GICPWQAEEVIAEN

-48 LTESKVNEYWCEYY
+48 LTESKKNEYWFEYY

-78 TLSVNDISKYRK
+78 TLSVNDISKYSK
-90 SFGCQATV
+90 SYGCQATV

-117 STYKVNDD
+117 STYKVNDA
-125 FKICFGGEVS
+125 FKICFGGEIS
-135 FIGAEITYEYGS
+135 FTGAEITYEYGS

-199 VKDKYNQPFT
+199 VKDKYDQPFT

-248 YVTQGGYTQGSKD
+248 YVTQGGYTDGAKD

-267 QEGVSDL
+267 REGVSDL

-339 VKTIRANDPDAIIV
+339 VNTIRANDPDAIIV

-370 GKLNDPNVMYTI
+370 GKINDRNVMYTI

-421 GFDLEEAD
+421 GFNLEEAD

-441 YCCWSF
+441 YCCWSL

-486 GGETPAPSVSAAPS
+486 GGETPAPSVSAAPG
-500 AVPTSSA
+500 A
-507 SVVPSAVPTAS
+507 
-518 ASAAPSVVPT
+518 
-528 PSASV
+528 
-533 APSAVPT
+533 
-540 PSASAAPSAVPTP
+540 
-553 SASVAPSASAAP
+553 
-565 SVVPTPSASAEPSA
+565 
-579 VPTPSASVAPSAVPM
+579 SAVPM

-609 SAEPS
+609 SAAPS

-633 SVAPSAV
+633 SVEPSAVPTSSASVEPSVV
-640 PTPSASAAPSAS
+640 PTPSASVA
-652 VVPSASATPVTSA
+652 PSASATPVTSA
-665 VPTPSASATS
+665 VPTPSASATP
-675 GTSEALKPTIN
+675 GTSEAPKPTIN

-698 DSTNERGENTASE
+698 DSPNERGENTASE
-711 EDEELEVAVS
+711 EDEELDIAVS
-721 ASSYTTTVVDGV
+721 ASSYTTTIVDGV
-733 QGVEVSNFDSHKTT
+733 QGVEVSNFDSQKTT

-779 VVIGKNVRRIKP
+779 VVIGKNVRRIKA

-850 RGVGK
+850 RGVGKKAKIK

>member
-135 FIGAEITYEYGS
+135 FTGAEITYEYGN

-199 VKDKYNQPFT
+199 VKDKYDQPFT

-486 GGETPAPSVSAAPS
+486 GGETPAPSASAAPS
-500 AVPTSSA
+500 AVPTASA
-507 SVVPSAVPTAS
+507 SVAPSAVPTPSVSAAPSVVPTASASAAPSAVPTASASAAPSASVAPSVVPTPSVSAAPSAVPTAS

-528 PSASV
+528 PSASAAPSASATPSV
-533 APSAVPT
+533 SAAPSAVPT

-553 SASVAPSASAAP
+553 SASVAPSAVPTPSASVAP
-565 SVVPTPSASAEPSA
+565 SIVPTPSASAAPSL
-579 VPTPSASVAPSAVPM
+579 VPTPSASVAPSA
-594 PSASAAPSVVPTPSA
+594 
-609 SAEPS
+609 
-614 AVPTSSASAAPSAV
+614 
-628 PTSSA
+628 
-633 SVAPSAV
+633 
-640 PTPSASAAPSAS
+640 
-652 VVPSASATPVTSA
+652 SATP
-665 VPTPSASATS
+665 
-675 GTSEALKPTIN
+675 GTSEAPKPTIN

-698 DSTNERGENTASE
+698 DSPNERGENTASE
-711 EDEELEVAVS
+711 DDEDLDVAVS
-721 ASSYTTTVVDGV
+721 GSSYSPTVIDGV
-733 QGVEVSNFDSHKTT
+733 QGVELRNFDTQKTT
-747 ITIPDY
+747 IVIPDY
-753 ITIKGKKYPVIS
+753 ITIKGKKYPVIAIS
-765 IQSNAFAKCKKLTK
+765 GNAFKKCKKLTK
-779 VVIGKNVRRIKP
+779 VVIGKNVRRIKA

-850 RGVGK
+850 RGVGKKAKIK

>member
-20 GLGPWPVAEVKAES
+20 GICPWQAEEVIAEN

-48 LTESKVNEYWCEYY
+48 LTESKKNEYWFEYY

-78 TLSVNDISKYRK
+78 TLSVNDISKYSK
-90 SFGCQATV
+90 SYGCQATV

-117 STYKVNDD
+117 STYKVNDA
-125 FKICFGGEVS
+125 FKICFGGEIS
-135 FIGAEITYEYGS
+135 FTGAEITYEYGS

-161 TYMEGYQCNY
+161 TYLEGYQCNY

-199 VKDKYNQPFT
+199 VKDKYDQPFT

-248 YVTQGGYTQGSKD
+248 YVTQGGYTDGAKD

-267 QEGVSDL
+267 REGVSDL

-299 IQFFDT
+299 IQFFDS
-305 YSKMYKD
+305 YSKKYKD

-329 NQLRPYAVDV
+329 NQIRPYAVDV
-339 VKTIRANDPDAIIV
+339 INTIRANDPDAIIV

-370 GKLNDPNVMYTI
+370 GKIDDPNVMYTI

-388 HGESLREKVR
+388 HGESLRERVR

-441 YCCWSF
+441 YCCWSL

-486 GGETPAPSVSAAPS
+486 GGETPAPSVSAAPG
-500 AVPTSSA
+500 A
-507 SVVPSAVPTAS
+507 
-518 ASAAPSVVPT
+518 
-528 PSASV
+528 
-533 APSAVPT
+533 
-540 PSASAAPSAVPTP
+540 
-553 SASVAPSASAAP
+553 
-565 SVVPTPSASAEPSA
+565 
-579 VPTPSASVAPSAVPM
+579 SAVPM

-609 SAEPS
+609 SA
-614 AVPTSSASAAPSAV
+614 APSAV

-633 SVAPSAV
+633 SVEPSVV
-640 PTPSASAAPSAS
+640 PTPSASVA
-652 VVPSASATPVTSA
+652 PSASATPVTSA
-665 VPTPSASATS
+665 VPTPSASATP
-675 GTSEALKPTIN
+675 GTSEAPKPTIN

-698 DSTNERGENTASE
+698 DSPNERGENAVPE
-711 EDEELEVAVS
+711 EDEELDIAVS

-733 QGVEVSNFDSHKTT
+733 QGVEVSNFDSQKTT

-850 RGVGK
+850 RGVGKKAKIK

>member
-20 GLGPWPVAEVKAES
+20 GLGPWPAEEVIAEN

-48 LTESKVNEYWCEYY
+48 LTESKKNEYWFEYY

-78 TLSVNDISKYRK
+78 TLSVNDISKYSK
-90 SFGCQATV
+90 SYGCQATV

-117 STYKVNDD
+117 STYKVDDD
-125 FKICFGGEVS
+125 FKICFGREVS
-135 FIGAEITYEYGS
+135 FTGAEITYEYG

-161 TYMEGYQCNY
+161 TFIDGYQCNY
-171 TLTGQTKDLR
+171 TLTGQMKDVP

-267 QEGVSDL
+267 QKGVSNL
-274 TDLGMYAIIDWHVH
+274 TELGMYAIIDWHVH

-305 YSKMYKD
+305 YSKKYKD

-329 NQLRPYAVDV
+329 NQIRPYAVDV
-339 VKTIRANDPDAIIV
+339 VNTIRANDPDAIIV

-370 GKLNDPNVMYTI
+370 GKIDDPNVMYTI

-421 GFDLEEAD
+421 GFNLEEAD

-441 YCCWSF
+441 YCCWSL

-486 GGETPAPSVSAAPS
+486 GGETPAPSVSAAPG
-500 AVPTSSA
+500 A
-507 SVVPSAVPTAS
+507 
-518 ASAAPSVVPT
+518 
-528 PSASV
+528 
-533 APSAVPT
+533 SAVPT
-540 PSASAAPSAVPTP
+540 PSASAAPSAVPTSSASVEPSAAPTSSASVEPSAVPTSSASVEPSTVPTPSASAVP
-553 SASVAPSASAAP
+553 SASVAPSASA
-565 SVVPTPSASAEPSA
+565 TL
-579 VPTPSASVAPSAVPM
+579 
-594 PSASAAPSVVPTPSA
+594 
-609 SAEPS
+609 
-614 AVPTSSASAAPSAV
+614 
-628 PTSSA
+628 
-633 SVAPSAV
+633 
-640 PTPSASAAPSAS
+640 
-652 VVPSASATPVTSA
+652 VTSA
-665 VPTPSASATS
+665 VPTPSASATP

-698 DSTNERGENTASE
+698 DSPNERGENTASE
-711 EDEELEVAVS
+711 EDEELDIAVS
-721 ASSYTTTVVDGV
+721 ASSYTTTIVDGV
-733 QGVEVSNFDSHKTT
+733 QGVEVSNFDSQKTT

-850 RGVGK
+850 RGVGKKAKIK

>member
-20 GLGPWPVAEVKAES
+20 GLGPWPAEEVIAES

-48 LTESKVNEYWCEYY
+48 LTESKVNEYWYEYY

-78 TLSVNDISKYRK
+78 TLSVNDISKYRE

-117 STYKVNDD
+117 STYKVNDA
-125 FKICFGGEVS
+125 FKICFGGEIS
-135 FIGAEITYEYGS
+135 FTGAEITYEYGS

-161 TYMEGYQCNY
+161 TYLEGYQCNY

-199 VKDKYNQPFT
+199 VKDKYDQPFT

-248 YVTQGGYTQGSKD
+248 YVTQGGYTDGAKD

-267 QEGVSDL
+267 REGVSDL

-339 VKTIRANDPDAIIV
+339 VNTIRANDPDAIIV

-370 GKLNDPNVMYTI
+370 GKINDRNVMYTI

-388 HGESLREKVR
+388 HGERLREKVR

-441 YCCWSF
+441 YCCWSL

-486 GGETPAPSVSAAPS
+486 GGETPAPSVSAAPG
-500 AVPTSSA
+500 A
-507 SVVPSAVPTAS
+507 
-518 ASAAPSVVPT
+518 
-528 PSASV
+528 
-533 APSAVPT
+533 
-540 PSASAAPSAVPTP
+540 
-553 SASVAPSASAAP
+553 
-565 SVVPTPSASAEPSA
+565 
-579 VPTPSASVAPSAVPM
+579 SAVPM

-609 SAEPS
+609 S
-614 AVPTSSASAAPSAV
+614 
-628 PTSSA
+628 
-633 SVAPSAV
+633 VA
-640 PTPSASAAPSAS
+640 
-652 VVPSASATPVTSA
+652 PSASATPVTSA
-665 VPTPSASATS
+665 VPTPSASATP
-675 GTSEALKPTIN
+675 GTSEAPKPTIN

-698 DSTNERGENTASE
+698 DSPNERGENTASE
-711 EDEELEVAVS
+711 EDEELDIAVS
-721 ASSYTTTVVDGV
+721 ASSYTTTIVDGV
-733 QGVEVSNFDSHKTT
+733 QGVEVSNFDSQKTT

-850 RGVGK
+850 RGVGKKAKIK

>member
-20 GLGPWPVAEVKAES
+20 GLGPWPAEEVIAEN

-78 TLSVNDISKYRK
+78 TLSVNDISKYSK
-90 SFGCQATV
+90 SYGCQVTV

-117 STYKVNDD
+117 STYKVDDD
-125 FKICFGGEVS
+125 FKICFGREVS
-135 FIGAEITYEYGS
+135 FTGAEITYEYGS

-161 TYMEGYQCNY
+161 TFIDGYQCNY
-171 TLTGQTKDLR
+171 TLTGQMKDVP

-267 QEGVSDL
+267 QKGVSNL
-274 TDLGMYAIIDWHVH
+274 TELGMYAIIDWHVH

-305 YSKMYKD
+305 YSKKYKD

-329 NQLRPYAVDV
+329 NQIRPYAVDV
-339 VKTIRANDPDAIIV
+339 VNTIRANDPDAIIV

-370 GKLNDPNVMYTI
+370 GKIDDPNVMYTI

-421 GFDLEEAD
+421 GFNLEEAD

-441 YCCWSF
+441 YCCWSL

-486 GGETPAPSVSAAPS
+486 GGETPAPSVSAAPG
-500 AVPTSSA
+500 A
-507 SVVPSAVPTAS
+507 
-518 ASAAPSVVPT
+518 
-528 PSASV
+528 
-533 APSAVPT
+533 SAVPT
-540 PSASAAPSAVPTP
+540 PSASAAPSAVPTS
-553 SASVAPSASAAP
+553 SASV
-565 SVVPTPSASAEPSA
+565 
-579 VPTPSASVAPSAVPM
+579 
-594 PSASAAPSVVPTPSA
+594 
-609 SAEPS
+609 EPS
-614 AVPTSSASAAPSAV
+614 AVPTSSASVEPSAV

-633 SVAPSAV
+633 SVEPSTV
-640 PTPSASAAPSAS
+640 PTPSASAVPSAS
-652 VVPSASATPVTSA
+652 VAPSASATPVTSA
-665 VPTPSASATS
+665 VPTPSASATP

-698 DSTNERGENTASE
+698 DSPNERGENTASE
-711 EDEELEVAVS
+711 EDEELDIAVS
-721 ASSYTTTVVDGV
+721 ASSYTTTIVDGV
-733 QGVEVSNFDSHKTT
+733 QGVEVSNFDSQKTT

-850 RGVGK
+850 RGVGKKAKIK

>member
-20 GLGPWPVAEVKAES
+20 GLGPWPAEEVIAEN

-71 SIRDWQL
+71 SICDWQL
-78 TLSVNDISKYRK
+78 TLSVNDISKYSK

-135 FIGAEITYEYGS
+135 FTGAEITYEYGS

-171 TLTGQTKDLR
+171 TLNGQTKDLL

-329 NQLRPYAVDV
+329 NQIRPYAVDV
-339 VKTIRANDPDAIIV
+339 VNTIRANDPDAIIV
-353 VGTNTWSQDVDE
+353 VGTNNWSQDVDE

-370 GKLNDPNVMYTI
+370 GKLDDPNVMYTI

-388 HGESLREKVR
+388 HGESFRNKVR
-398 TALKAGTPVFCTEFG
+398 TALNAGTPVFCTEFG

-441 YCCWSF
+441 YCCWSL

-486 GGETPAPSVSAAPS
+486 GGETPAPSVSATPGVSDTPTPS
-500 AVPTSSA
+500 ASATPGASEVPA
-507 SVVPSAVPTAS
+507 PS
-518 ASAAPSVVPT
+518 ASAAPGASEVP
-528 PSASV
+528 A
-533 APSAVPT
+533 

-553 SASVAPSASAAP
+553 SAN
-565 SVVPTPSASAEPSA
+565 VVPSA
-579 VPTPSASVAPSAVPM
+579 VPT
-594 PSASAAPSVVPTPSA
+594 
-609 SAEPS
+609 
-614 AVPTSSASAAPSAV
+614 
-628 PTSSA
+628 
-633 SVAPSAV
+633 
-640 PTPSASAAPSAS
+640 TPSASAAPSAS
-652 VVPSASATPVTSA
+652 VTPSVSAAPGVSATPGTGAVPSPSAS
-665 VPTPSASATS
+665 
-675 GTSEALKPTIN
+675 

-698 DSTNERGENTASE
+698 ASPSERGENTASE
-711 EDEELEVAVS
+711 EDEELDIAVS

-733 QGVEVSNFDSHKTT
+733 QGVEVSNFDSRKTT

-753 ITIKGKKYPVIS
+753 ITIKGKKYSVIS

-850 RGVGK
+850 RGVGKKAKIK

>member
-20 GLGPWPVAEVKAES
+20 GLGPWPAEEVIAEN

-48 LTESKVNEYWCEYY
+48 LTESKKNEYWFEYY

-78 TLSVNDISKYRK
+78 TLSVNDISKYSK
-90 SFGCQATV
+90 SYGCQATV

-117 STYKVNDD
+117 STYKVDDD
-125 FKICFGGEVS
+125 FKICFGREVS
-135 FIGAEITYEYGS
+135 FTGAEITYEYGS

-161 TYMEGYQCNY
+161 TFIDGYQCNY
-171 TLTGQTKDLR
+171 TLTGQTKDVR

-199 VKDKYNQPFT
+199 VKDKYDQPFT

-248 YVTQGGYTQGSKD
+248 YVTQGGYTDGAKD

-267 QEGVSDL
+267 REGVSDL

-305 YSKMYKD
+305 YSKKYKD

-339 VKTIRANDPDAIIV
+339 VNTIRANDPDAIIV
-353 VGTNTWSQDVDE
+353 VGTNTWSQNVDE

-370 GKLNDPNVMYTI
+370 GKLNDSNVMYTI

-421 GFDLEEAD
+421 GFNLEEAD

-441 YCCWSF
+441 YCCWSL

-486 GGETPAPSVSAAPS
+486 GGETPAPSVSAAPG
-500 AVPTSSA
+500 A
-507 SVVPSAVPTAS
+507 
-518 ASAAPSVVPT
+518 
-528 PSASV
+528 
-533 APSAVPT
+533 
-540 PSASAAPSAVPTP
+540 
-553 SASVAPSASAAP
+553 
-565 SVVPTPSASAEPSA
+565 
-579 VPTPSASVAPSAVPM
+579 SAVPM

-609 SAEPS
+609 SAVPS

-640 PTPSASAAPSAS
+640 PTSSASVEPSAVPTPSAS
-652 VVPSASATPVTSA
+652 VAPSASATPVTSV
-665 VPTPSASATS
+665 VPTPSASATP
-675 GTSEALKPTIN
+675 GTSEAPKPTIN

-698 DSTNERGENTASE
+698 DSPNERGENTVSE
-711 EDEELEVAVS
+711 EDEELDIAVS
-721 ASSYTTTVVDGV
+721 ASSYTTTIVDGV
-733 QGVEVSNFDSHKTT
+733 QGVEVSNFDSQKTT

-850 RGVGK
+850 RGVGKKAKIK

>member
-20 GLGPWPVAEVKAES
+20 GICPWQAEEVIAEN

-48 LTESKVNEYWCEYY
+48 LTESKKNEYWFEYY

-78 TLSVNDISKYRK
+78 TLSVNDISKYRE

-117 STYKVNDD
+117 STYKVNDA
-125 FKICFGGEVS
+125 FKICFGGEIS
-135 FIGAEITYEYGS
+135 FTGAEITYEYGS

-161 TYMEGYQCNY
+161 TYLEGYQCNY

-199 VKDKYNQPFT
+199 VKDKYDQPFT

-248 YVTQGGYTQGSKD
+248 YVTQGGYTDGAKD

-267 QEGVSDL
+267 REGVSDL

-339 VKTIRANDPDAIIV
+339 VNTIRANDKDAIIV
-353 VGTNTWSQDVDE
+353 VGTNTWSQDVDK

-486 GGETPAPSVSAAPS
+486 GGETPTPSVSAAPG
-500 AVPTSSA
+500 A
-507 SVVPSAVPTAS
+507 
-518 ASAAPSVVPT
+518 
-528 PSASV
+528 
-533 APSAVPT
+533 
-540 PSASAAPSAVPTP
+540 
-553 SASVAPSASAAP
+553 
-565 SVVPTPSASAEPSA
+565 
-579 VPTPSASVAPSAVPM
+579 SAVPM
-594 PSASAAPSVVPTPSA
+594 P
-609 SAEPS
+609 
-614 AVPTSSASAAPSAV
+614 SASAAPSAV

-633 SVAPSAV
+633 SVEPSAV
-640 PTPSASAAPSAS
+640 PTPSASA
-652 VVPSASATPVTSA
+652 TP
-665 VPTPSASATS
+665 
-675 GTSEALKPTIN
+675 GTSEAPKPTIN

-698 DSTNERGENTASE
+698 DSPNERGENTASE
-711 EDEELEVAVS
+711 EDEELDIAVS
-721 ASSYTTTVVDGV
+721 ASSYTTTIVDGV
-733 QGVEVSNFDSHKTT
+733 QGVEVSNFDSQKTT

-850 RGVGK
+850 RGVGKKAKIK

>member
-20 GLGPWPVAEVKAES
+20 GLGPWPAEEVIAEN

-78 TLSVNDISKYRK
+78 TLSVNDISKYSK
-90 SFGCQATV
+90 SYGCQATV

-117 STYKVNDD
+117 STYKVDDD
-125 FKICFGGEVS
+125 FKICFGREVS
-135 FIGAEITYEYGS
+135 FTGAEITYEYGS

-161 TYMEGYQCNY
+161 TFIDGYQCNY
-171 TLTGQTKDLR
+171 TLTGQMKDVP

-267 QEGVSDL
+267 QKGVSNL
-274 TDLGMYAIIDWHVH
+274 TELGMYAIIDWHVH

-305 YSKMYKD
+305 YSKKYKD

-329 NQLRPYAVDV
+329 NQIRPYAVDV
-339 VKTIRANDPDAIIV
+339 VNTIRANDPDAIIV

-370 GKLNDPNVMYTI
+370 GKIDDPNVMYTI

-421 GFDLEEAD
+421 GFNLEEAD

-441 YCCWSF
+441 YCCWSL

-486 GGETPAPSVSAAPS
+486 GGETPAPSVSAAPG
-500 AVPTSSA
+500 A
-507 SVVPSAVPTAS
+507 
-518 ASAAPSVVPT
+518 
-528 PSASV
+528 
-533 APSAVPT
+533 SAVPT
-540 PSASAAPSAVPTP
+540 PSASAAPSAVPTS
-553 SASVAPSASAAP
+553 SASVEPST
-565 SVVPTPSASAEPSA
+565 VPTPSASA
-579 VPTPSASVAPSAVPM
+579 VPSASVA
-594 PSASAAPSVVPTPSA
+594 
-609 SAEPS
+609 
-614 AVPTSSASAAPSAV
+614 
-628 PTSSA
+628 
-633 SVAPSAV
+633 
-640 PTPSASAAPSAS
+640 
-652 VVPSASATPVTSA
+652 PSASATPVTSA
-665 VPTPSASATS
+665 VPTPSASATP

-698 DSTNERGENTASE
+698 DSPNERGENTASE
-711 EDEELEVAVS
+711 EDEELDIAVS
-721 ASSYTTTVVDGV
+721 ASSYTTTIVDGV
-733 QGVEVSNFDSHKTT
+733 QGVEVSNFDSQKTT

-810 TMKRVGKKAFAGI
+810 TMKCVGKKAFAGI
-823 YKKAKITLPKGGFS
+823 YKKAKITLPKGRFS

-850 RGVGK
+850 RGVGKKAKIK

>member
-20 GLGPWPVAEVKAES
+20 GICPWQAEEVIAEN

-48 LTESKVNEYWCEYY
+48 LTESKKNEYWFEYY

-78 TLSVNDISKYRK
+78 TLSVNDISKYSK
-90 SFGCQATV
+90 SYGCQATV

-117 STYKVNDD
+117 STYKVNDA
-125 FKICFGGEVS
+125 FKICFGGEIS
-135 FIGAEITYEYGS
+135 FTGAEITYEYGS

-161 TYMEGYQCNY
+161 TYLEGYQCNY

-199 VKDKYNQPFT
+199 VKDKYDQPFT

-248 YVTQGGYTQGSKD
+248 YVTQGGYTDGAKD

-267 QEGVSDL
+267 REGVSDL

-339 VKTIRANDPDAIIV
+339 VNTIRANDPDAIIV

-370 GKLNDPNVMYTI
+370 GKINDRNVMYTI

-421 GFDLEEAD
+421 GFNLEEAD

-441 YCCWSF
+441 YCCWSL

-486 GGETPAPSVSAAPS
+486 GGETPAPSVSAAPG
-500 AVPTSSA
+500 A
-507 SVVPSAVPTAS
+507 
-518 ASAAPSVVPT
+518 
-528 PSASV
+528 
-533 APSAVPT
+533 
-540 PSASAAPSAVPTP
+540 
-553 SASVAPSASAAP
+553 
-565 SVVPTPSASAEPSA
+565 
-579 VPTPSASVAPSAVPM
+579 SAVPM

-609 SAEPS
+609 SAAPS

-633 SVAPSAV
+633 SVEPSAVPTSSASVEPSVV
-640 PTPSASAAPSAS
+640 PTPSASVA
-652 VVPSASATPVTSA
+652 PSASATPVTSA
-665 VPTPSASATS
+665 VPTPSASATP
-675 GTSEALKPTIN
+675 GTSEAPKPTIN

-692 TTPSVS
+692 TTPIVS
-698 DSTNERGENTASE
+698 DSPNERGENTASE
-711 EDEELEVAVS
+711 EDEELDIAVS
-721 ASSYTTTVVDGV
+721 ASSYTTTIVDGV
-733 QGVEVSNFDSHKTT
+733 QGVEVSNFDSQKTT

-850 RGVGK
+850 RGVGKKAKIK

>member
-20 GLGPWPVAEVKAES
+20 GLGPWPAEEVIAEN

-78 TLSVNDISKYRK
+78 TLSVNDISKYSK

-117 STYKVNDD
+117 STYKVDD
-125 FKICFGGEVS
+125 NFKICFGGEVS
-135 FIGAEITYEYGS
+135 FTGAEITYEYGS
-147 QSTGGNEGSVGSGA
+147 QSTGGSEGSVGSGA

-171 TLTGQTKDLR
+171 TLTGQTKDLL

-267 QEGVSDL
+267 QEGVSNL

-288 AENPNDKKSEA
+288 AENPNDTKSQA
-299 IQFFDT
+299 IEFFDM

-329 NQLRPYAVDV
+329 NQIRPYAVDV
-339 VKTIRANDPDAIIV
+339 VNTIRANDPDAIIV
-353 VGTNTWSQDVDE
+353 VGTNNWSQDVDE

-370 GKLNDPNVMYTI
+370 GKLDDPNVMYTI

-388 HGESLREKVR
+388 HGESFRNKVR
-398 TALKAGTPVFCTEFG
+398 TALNAGTPVFCTEFG

-441 YCCWSF
+441 YCCWSL

-486 GGETPAPSVSAAPS
+486 GGETPAPSVSATPGASNPPAS
-500 AVPTSSA
+500 SSQPGQTPGVTPGTSEVP
-507 SVVPSAVPTAS
+507 
-518 ASAAPSVVPT
+518 
-528 PSASV
+528 
-533 APSAVPT
+533 
-540 PSASAAPSAVPTP
+540 
-553 SASVAPSASAAP
+553 APSASAAP
-565 SVVPTPSASAEPSA
+565 GASAAPSPSTSAAPGASEAPKPSVSAAPGASA
-579 VPTPSASVAPSAVPM
+579 VPTPS
-594 PSASAAPSVVPTPSA
+594 
-609 SAEPS
+609 E
-614 AVPTSSASAAPSAV
+614 
-628 PTSSA
+628 
-633 SVAPSAV
+633 
-640 PTPSASAAPSAS
+640 SAAPSAS
-652 VVPSASATPVTSA
+652 VTPSVSVAPGVSATPGTSA
-665 VPTPSASATS
+665 VPSPSAS
-675 GTSEALKPTIN
+675 

-698 DSTNERGENTASE
+698 ASPSERGENTASE
-711 EDEELEVAVS
+711 EDEELDIAVS
-721 ASSYTTTVVDGV
+721 ASSYTTTVVGGV
-733 QGVEVSNFDSHKTT
+733 QGVEVSNFDSRKTT

-850 RGVGK
+850 RGVGKKAKIK

>member
-20 GLGPWPVAEVKAES
+20 GLGPWPAEEVIAES

-78 TLSVNDISKYRK
+78 TLSVNDISKYRD
-90 SFGCQATV
+90 SYGCQATV

-135 FIGAEITYEYGS
+135 FTGAEITYEYGS

-199 VKDKYNQPFT
+199 VKDKYDQPFT

-267 QEGVSDL
+267 QDGVSDL

-339 VKTIRANDPDAIIV
+339 VNTIRANDPDAIIV
-353 VGTNTWSQDVDE
+353 VGTNTWSQNVDE

-370 GKLNDPNVMYTI
+370 GKLNDSNVMYTI

-500 AVPTSSA
+500 AVPT
-507 SVVPSAVPTAS
+507 AS
-518 ASAAPSVVPT
+518 ASAAPSD
-528 PSASV
+528 
-533 APSAVPT
+533 
-540 PSASAAPSAVPTP
+540 
-553 SASVAPSASAAP
+553 
-565 SVVPTPSASAEPSA
+565 VPTPSASAEPS
-579 VPTPSASVAPSAVPM
+579 S
-594 PSASAAPSVVPTPSA
+594 VPTPSA
-609 SAEPS
+609 SA
-614 AVPTSSASAAPSAV
+614 VP
-628 PTSSA
+628 SA
-633 SVAPSAV
+633 SVA
-640 PTPSASAAPSAS
+640 
-652 VVPSASATPVTSA
+652 PSASATPVTSA
-665 VPTPSASATS
+665 VPTPSASATPVTS
-675 GTSEALKPTIN
+675 VVPTPSASATPGTSEAPNPTIN

-698 DSTNERGENTASE
+698 DSPNERGENTVSE
-711 EDEELEVAVS
+711 EDEELDIAVS
-721 ASSYTTTVVDGV
+721 ASSYTTTIVDGV
-733 QGVEVSNFDSHKTT
+733 QGVEVSNFDSQKTT

-850 RGVGK
+850 RGVGKKAKIK

>member
-20 GLGPWPVAEVKAES
+20 GICPWQAEEVIAEN

-48 LTESKVNEYWCEYY
+48 LTESKKNEYWFEYY

-78 TLSVNDISKYRK
+78 TLSVNDISKYSK
-90 SFGCQATV
+90 SYGCQATV

-117 STYKVNDD
+117 STYKVNDA
-125 FKICFGGEVS
+125 FKICFGGEIS
-135 FIGAEITYEYGS
+135 FTGAEITYEYGS

-161 TYMEGYQCNY
+161 TYLEGYQCNY

-199 VKDKYNQPFT
+199 VKDKYDQPFT

-248 YVTQGGYTQGSKD
+248 YVTQGGYTDGAKD

-267 QEGVSDL
+267 REGVSDL

-339 VKTIRANDPDAIIV
+339 VNTIRANDPDAIIV

-370 GKLNDPNVMYTI
+370 GKINDRNVMYTI

-421 GFDLEEAD
+421 GFNLEEAD
-429 RWIDFFEENGIS
+429 RWIDFFEENGIC
-441 YCCWSF
+441 YCCLSL

-486 GGETPAPSVSAAPS
+486 GGETPAPSVSAAPG
-500 AVPTSSA
+500 A
-507 SVVPSAVPTAS
+507 
-518 ASAAPSVVPT
+518 
-528 PSASV
+528 
-533 APSAVPT
+533 
-540 PSASAAPSAVPTP
+540 
-553 SASVAPSASAAP
+553 
-565 SVVPTPSASAEPSA
+565 
-579 VPTPSASVAPSAVPM
+579 SAVPM

-609 SAEPS
+609 SAAPS

-633 SVAPSAV
+633 SVEPSAVPTSSASVEPSVV
-640 PTPSASAAPSAS
+640 PTPSASVA
-652 VVPSASATPVTSA
+652 PSASATPVTSA
-665 VPTPSASATS
+665 VPTPSASATP
-675 GTSEALKPTIN
+675 GTSEAPKPTIN

-698 DSTNERGENTASE
+698 DSPNERGENTASE
-711 EDEELEVAVS
+711 EDEELDIAVS
-721 ASSYTTTVVDGV
+721 ASSYTTTIVDGV
-733 QGVEVSNFDSHKTT
+733 QGVEVSNFDSQKTT

-850 RGVGK
+850 RGVGKKAKIK

>member
-1 MKQKVRKV
+1 MKQKIRKV

-20 GLGPWPVAEVKAES
+20 GICPWQAESVKAES
-34 SKSFS
+34 EKSFS

-48 LTESKVNEYWCEYY
+48 LTESKKNEYWFEYY

-71 SIRDWQL
+71 SIHDWQL
-78 TLSVNDISKYRK
+78 TLSVNDISKYSK
-90 SFGCQATV
+90 SYGCQATV

-117 STYKVNDD
+117 STYKVYDN
-125 FKICFGGEVS
+125 FKICFGREVS
-135 FIGAEITYEYGS
+135 FTGAEITYEYGS

-161 TYMEGYQCNY
+161 TYLEGYQCNY

-248 YVTQGGYTQGSKD
+248 YVTQGGYTDGAKD
-261 KLDKHI
+261 TLDKHI
-267 QEGVSDL
+267 REGVSDL

-305 YSKMYKD
+305 YSKKYKD

-329 NQLRPYAVDV
+329 NQIRPYAVDV
-339 VKTIRANDPDAIIV
+339 VNTIRANDPDAIIV

-370 GKLNDPNVMYTI
+370 GKIDDPNVMYTI

-441 YCCWSF
+441 YCCWSL

-486 GGETPAPSVSAAPS
+486 GGETPAPSVSAAPG
-500 AVPTSSA
+500 A
-507 SVVPSAVPTAS
+507 
-518 ASAAPSVVPT
+518 
-528 PSASV
+528 
-533 APSAVPT
+533 
-540 PSASAAPSAVPTP
+540 SAVPTP
-553 SASVAPSASAAP
+553 SASVAPSA
-565 SVVPTPSASAEPSA
+565 
-579 VPTPSASVAPSAVPM
+579 SAVPM

-609 SAEPS
+609 SA
-614 AVPTSSASAAPSAV
+614 
-628 PTSSA
+628 
-633 SVAPSAV
+633 
-640 PTPSASAAPSAS
+640 TP
-652 VVPSASATPVTSA
+652 
-665 VPTPSASATS
+665 
-675 GTSEALKPTIN
+675 GTSEAPKPTIN

-698 DSTNERGENTASE
+698 DSPNERGENTASE
-711 EDEELEVAVS
+711 EDEELDIAVS

-733 QGVEVSNFDSHKTT
+733 QGVEVSNFDSQKTT

-850 RGVGK
+850 RGVGKKAKIK

>member
-20 GLGPWPVAEVKAES
+20 GLGPWPAEEVIAEN

-48 LTESKVNEYWCEYY
+48 LTESKKNEYWFEYY

-78 TLSVNDISKYRK
+78 TLSVNDISKYSK
-90 SFGCQATV
+90 SYGCQATV

-117 STYKVNDD
+117 STYKVDDD
-125 FKICFGGEVS
+125 FKICFGREVS
-135 FIGAEITYEYGS
+135 FTGAEITYEYGS

-161 TYMEGYQCNY
+161 TFIDGYQCNY
-171 TLTGQTKDLR
+171 TLTGQMKDVP

-267 QEGVSDL
+267 QKGVSNL
-274 TDLGMYAIIDWHVH
+274 TELGMYAIIDWHVH

-305 YSKMYKD
+305 YSKKYKD

-329 NQLRPYAVDV
+329 NQIRPYAVDV
-339 VKTIRANDPDAIIV
+339 VNTIRANDPDAIIV

-370 GKLNDPNVMYTI
+370 GKIDDPNVMYTI

-421 GFDLEEAD
+421 GFNLEEAD

-441 YCCWSF
+441 YCCWSL

-486 GGETPAPSVSAAPS
+486 GGETPAPSVSAAPG
-500 AVPTSSA
+500 A
-507 SVVPSAVPTAS
+507 
-518 ASAAPSVVPT
+518 
-528 PSASV
+528 
-533 APSAVPT
+533 SAVPT
-540 PSASAAPSAVPTP
+540 PSASAAPSAVPTS
-553 SASVAPSASAAP
+553 SASV
-565 SVVPTPSASAEPSA
+565 
-579 VPTPSASVAPSAVPM
+579 
-594 PSASAAPSVVPTPSA
+594 
-609 SAEPS
+609 EPS
-614 AVPTSSASAAPSAV
+614 AVPTSSASVEPSAV

-633 SVAPSAV
+633 SVEPSTV
-640 PTPSASAAPSAS
+640 PTPSASAVPSAS
-652 VVPSASATPVTSA
+652 VAPSASATPVTSA
-665 VPTPSASATS
+665 VPTPSASATP

-698 DSTNERGENTASE
+698 DSPNERGENTASE
-711 EDEELEVAVS
+711 EDEELDIAVS
-721 ASSYTTTVVDGV
+721 ASSYTTTIVDGV
-733 QGVEVSNFDSHKTT
+733 QGVEVSNFDSQKTT

-850 RGVGK
+850 RGVGKKAKIK

>member
-20 GLGPWPVAEVKAES
+20 GLGPWPAEEVIAEN

-78 TLSVNDISKYRK
+78 TLSVNDISKYSK
-90 SFGCQATV
+90 SYGCQATV

-117 STYKVNDD
+117 STYKVDDD
-125 FKICFGGEVS
+125 FKICFGREVS
-135 FIGAEITYEYGS
+135 FTGAEITYEYGS

-161 TYMEGYQCNY
+161 TFIDGYQCNY
-171 TLTGQTKDLR
+171 TLTGQMKDVP

-267 QEGVSDL
+267 QKGVSNL
-274 TDLGMYAIIDWHVH
+274 TELGMYAIIDWHVH

-305 YSKMYKD
+305 YSKKYKD

-329 NQLRPYAVDV
+329 NQIRPYAVDV
-339 VKTIRANDPDAIIV
+339 VNTIRANDPDAIIV

-370 GKLNDPNVMYTI
+370 GKIDDPNVMYTI

-421 GFDLEEAD
+421 GFNLEEAD

-441 YCCWSF
+441 YCCWSL

-486 GGETPAPSVSAAPS
+486 GGETPAPSVSAAPG
-500 AVPTSSA
+500 A
-507 SVVPSAVPTAS
+507 
-518 ASAAPSVVPT
+518 
-528 PSASV
+528 
-533 APSAVPT
+533 SAVPT
-540 PSASAAPSAVPTP
+540 PSASAAPSAVPTSSASVEPSAVPTSSASVEPSTVPTPSASAVP
-553 SASVAPSASAAP
+553 SASVAPSASA
-565 SVVPTPSASAEPSA
+565 TL
-579 VPTPSASVAPSAVPM
+579 
-594 PSASAAPSVVPTPSA
+594 
-609 SAEPS
+609 
-614 AVPTSSASAAPSAV
+614 
-628 PTSSA
+628 
-633 SVAPSAV
+633 
-640 PTPSASAAPSAS
+640 
-652 VVPSASATPVTSA
+652 VTSA
-665 VPTPSASATS
+665 VPTPSASATP

-698 DSTNERGENTASE
+698 DSPNERGENTASE
-711 EDEELEVAVS
+711 EDEELDIAVS
-721 ASSYTTTVVDGV
+721 ASSYTTTIVDGV
-733 QGVEVSNFDSHKTT
+733 QGVEVSNFDSQKTT

-850 RGVGK
+850 RGVGKKAKIK

>member
-20 GLGPWPVAEVKAES
+20 GICPWQAEEVIAEN

-48 LTESKVNEYWCEYY
+48 LTESKKNEYWFEYY

-78 TLSVNDISKYRK
+78 TLSVNDISKYSK
-90 SFGCQATV
+90 SYGCQATV

-117 STYKVNDD
+117 STYKVNDA
-125 FKICFGGEVS
+125 FKICFGGEIS
-135 FIGAEITYEYGS
+135 FTGAEITYEYGS

-161 TYMEGYQCNY
+161 TYLEGYQCNY

-199 VKDKYNQPFT
+199 VKDKYDQPFT

-248 YVTQGGYTQGSKD
+248 YVTQGGYTDGAKD

-267 QEGVSDL
+267 REGVSDL

-339 VKTIRANDPDAIIV
+339 VNTIRANDPDAIIV

-370 GKLNDPNVMYTI
+370 GKINDRNVMYTI

-421 GFDLEEAD
+421 GFNLEEAD

-441 YCCWSF
+441 YCCWSL

-486 GGETPAPSVSAAPS
+486 GGETPAPSVSAAPG
-500 AVPTSSA
+500 A
-507 SVVPSAVPTAS
+507 
-518 ASAAPSVVPT
+518 
-528 PSASV
+528 
-533 APSAVPT
+533 
-540 PSASAAPSAVPTP
+540 
-553 SASVAPSASAAP
+553 
-565 SVVPTPSASAEPSA
+565 
-579 VPTPSASVAPSAVPM
+579 SAVPM

-609 SAEPS
+609 SAAPS

-633 SVAPSAV
+633 SVEPSAVPTSSASVEPSVV
-640 PTPSASAAPSAS
+640 PTPSASVA
-652 VVPSASATPVTSA
+652 PSASATPVTSA
-665 VPTPSASATS
+665 VPTPSASATP
-675 GTSEALKPTIN
+675 GTSEAPKPTIN

-698 DSTNERGENTASE
+698 DSPNERGENTASE
-711 EDEELEVAVS
+711 EDEELDIAVS
-721 ASSYTTTVVDGV
+721 ASSYTTTIVDGV
-733 QGVEVSNFDSHKTT
+733 QGVEVSNFDSQKTT

-779 VVIGKNVRRIKP
+779 VVIGKNVRRIKA

-850 RGVGK
+850 RGVGKKAKIK

>member
-78 TLSVNDISKYRK
+78 TLSVNDISKYSK

-110 GKVVAAG
+110 GKVIAAG
-117 STYKVNDD
+117 STYKVDD
-125 FKICFGGEVS
+125 NFKICFGGEVS
-135 FIGAEITYEYGS
+135 FTGAEITYEYGS
-147 QSTGGNEGSVGSGA
+147 QSTGGSEGSVGSGA

-171 TLTGQTKDLR
+171 TLTGQTKDLL

-267 QEGVSDL
+267 QEGVSNL

-288 AENPNDKKSEA
+288 AENPNDTKSQA
-299 IQFFDT
+299 IEFFDM

-329 NQLRPYAVDV
+329 NQIRPYAVDV
-339 VKTIRANDPDAIIV
+339 VNTIRANDPDAIIV
-353 VGTNTWSQDVDE
+353 VGTNNWSQDVDE

-370 GKLNDPNVMYTI
+370 GKLDDPNVMYTI

-388 HGESLREKVR
+388 HGESFRNKVR
-398 TALKAGTPVFCTEFG
+398 TALNAGTPVFCTEFG

-441 YCCWSF
+441 YCCWSL

-486 GGETPAPSVSAAPS
+486 GDETP
-500 AVPTSSA
+500 
-507 SVVPSAVPTAS
+507 
-518 ASAAPSVVPT
+518 
-528 PSASV
+528 
-533 APSAVPT
+533 
-540 PSASAAPSAVPTP
+540 
-553 SASVAPSASAAP
+553 APSASAAP
-565 SVVPTPSASAEPSA
+565 GASNPPSSSSQPGQTPGVTPGTSAVPAPSESAAPGASEVPAPSASAAPGASEAPKPSVSATPGASA
-579 VPTPSASVAPSAVPM
+579 VPTPS
-594 PSASAAPSVVPTPSA
+594 
-609 SAEPS
+609 E
-614 AVPTSSASAAPSAV
+614 
-628 PTSSA
+628 
-633 SVAPSAV
+633 
-640 PTPSASAAPSAS
+640 SAAPSAS
-652 VVPSASATPVTSA
+652 VTPSVSAAPGVSATPGTGAVPSPSAS
-665 VPTPSASATS
+665 
-675 GTSEALKPTIN
+675 

-698 DSTNERGENTASE
+698 ASPSERGENTASE
-711 EDEELEVAVS
+711 EDEELDIAVS

-733 QGVEVSNFDSHKTT
+733 QGVEVSNFDSRKTT

-837 KKQKAAYKKILRA
+837 KKQKVAYKKILRA
-850 RGVGK
+850 RGVGKKAKIK

>member
-20 GLGPWPVAEVKAES
+20 GLGPWPAEEVIAEN

-78 TLSVNDISKYRK
+78 TLSVNDISKYSK
-90 SFGCQATV
+90 SYGCQATV

-117 STYKVNDD
+117 STYKVDDD
-125 FKICFGGEVS
+125 FKICFGREVS
-135 FIGAEITYEYGS
+135 FTGAEITYEYGS

-161 TYMEGYQCNY
+161 TFIDGYQCNY
-171 TLTGQTKDLR
+171 TLTGQMKDVP

-267 QEGVSDL
+267 QKGVSNL
-274 TDLGMYAIIDWHVH
+274 TELGMYAIIDWHVH

-305 YSKMYKD
+305 YSKKYKD

-329 NQLRPYAVDV
+329 NQIRPYAVDV
-339 VKTIRANDPDAIIV
+339 VNTIRANDPDAIIV

-370 GKLNDPNVMYTI
+370 GKIDDPNVMYTI

-421 GFDLEEAD
+421 GFNLEEAD

-441 YCCWSF
+441 YCCWSL

-486 GGETPAPSVSAAPS
+486 GGETPAPSVSAAPG
-500 AVPTSSA
+500 A
-507 SVVPSAVPTAS
+507 
-518 ASAAPSVVPT
+518 
-528 PSASV
+528 
-533 APSAVPT
+533 SAVPT
-540 PSASAAPSAVPTP
+540 PSASAVP
-553 SASVAPSASAAP
+553 SASVA
-565 SVVPTPSASAEPSA
+565 
-579 VPTPSASVAPSAVPM
+579 
-594 PSASAAPSVVPTPSA
+594 
-609 SAEPS
+609 
-614 AVPTSSASAAPSAV
+614 
-628 PTSSA
+628 
-633 SVAPSAV
+633 
-640 PTPSASAAPSAS
+640 
-652 VVPSASATPVTSA
+652 PSASATPVTSA
-665 VPTPSASATS
+665 VPTPSASATP

-698 DSTNERGENTASE
+698 DSPNERGENTASE
-711 EDEELEVAVS
+711 EDEELDIAVS
-721 ASSYTTTVVDGV
+721 ASSYTTTIVDGV
-733 QGVEVSNFDSHKTT
+733 QGVEVSNFDSQKTT

-850 RGVGK
+850 RGVGKKAKIK

>member
-20 GLGPWPVAEVKAES
+20 GLGPWPAEEVIAENC
-34 SKSFS
+34 KSFC

-48 LTESKVNEYWCEYY
+48 ITESKKNEYWFEYY

-78 TLSVNDISKYRK
+78 TLSVNDISKYSK
-90 SFGCQATV
+90 SYGCQATV

-117 STYKVNDD
+117 STYKVDDD
-125 FKICFGGEVS
+125 FKICFGREVS
-135 FIGAEITYEYGS
+135 FTGAEITYEYGS

-161 TYMEGYQCNY
+161 TFIDGYQCNY
-171 TLTGQTKDLR
+171 TLTGQMKDVP

-267 QEGVSDL
+267 QKGVSNL
-274 TDLGMYAIIDWHVH
+274 TELGMYAIIDWHVH

-305 YSKMYKD
+305 YSKKYKD

-329 NQLRPYAVDV
+329 NQIRPYAVDV
-339 VKTIRANDPDAIIV
+339 VNTIRANDPDAIIV

-370 GKLNDPNVMYTI
+370 GKIDDPNVMYTI

-421 GFDLEEAD
+421 GFNLEEAD

-441 YCCWSF
+441 YCCWSL

-486 GGETPAPSVSAAPS
+486 GGETPAPSVSAAPG
-500 AVPTSSA
+500 A
-507 SVVPSAVPTAS
+507 
-518 ASAAPSVVPT
+518 
-528 PSASV
+528 
-533 APSAVPT
+533 SAVPT
-540 PSASAAPSAVPTP
+540 PSASAAPSAVPTSSASVEPSAVPTSSASVEPSAVPTSSASVEPSTVPTPSASAVP
-553 SASVAPSASAAP
+553 SASVAPSASA
-565 SVVPTPSASAEPSA
+565 TL
-579 VPTPSASVAPSAVPM
+579 
-594 PSASAAPSVVPTPSA
+594 
-609 SAEPS
+609 
-614 AVPTSSASAAPSAV
+614 
-628 PTSSA
+628 
-633 SVAPSAV
+633 
-640 PTPSASAAPSAS
+640 
-652 VVPSASATPVTSA
+652 VTSA
-665 VPTPSASATS
+665 VPTPSASATP

-698 DSTNERGENTASE
+698 DSPNERGENTASE
-711 EDEELEVAVS
+711 EDEELDIAVS
-721 ASSYTTTVVDGV
+721 ASSYTTTIVDGV
-733 QGVEVSNFDSHKTT
+733 QGVEVSNFDSQKTT

-850 RGVGK
+850 RGVGKKAKIK

>member
-20 GLGPWPVAEVKAES
+20 GICPWQAEEVIAEN

-48 LTESKVNEYWCEYY
+48 LTESKKNEYWFEYY

-78 TLSVNDISKYRK
+78 TLSVNDISKYRE

-117 STYKVNDD
+117 STYKVNDA
-125 FKICFGGEVS
+125 FKICFGGEIS
-135 FIGAEITYEYGS
+135 FTGAEITYEYGS

-161 TYMEGYQCNY
+161 TYLEGYQCNY

-267 QEGVSDL
+267 QKGVSNL
-274 TDLGMYAIIDWHVH
+274 TELGMYAIIDWHVH

-305 YSKMYKD
+305 YSKKYKD

-329 NQLRPYAVDV
+329 NQIRPYAVDV
-339 VKTIRANDPDAIIV
+339 VNTIRANDPDAIIV

-370 GKLNDPNVMYTI
+370 GKIDDPNVMYTI

-421 GFDLEEAD
+421 GFNLEEAD

-441 YCCWSF
+441 YCCWSL

-486 GGETPAPSVSAAPS
+486 GGETPAPSVSAAPG
-500 AVPTSSA
+500 A
-507 SVVPSAVPTAS
+507 
-518 ASAAPSVVPT
+518 
-528 PSASV
+528 
-533 APSAVPT
+533 SAVPT
-540 PSASAAPSAVPTP
+540 PSASAAPSAVPTS
-553 SASVAPSASAAP
+553 SASVEPSA
-565 SVVPTPSASAEPSA
+565 VPTSSASVEPSAVPTSSASVEPSA
-579 VPTPSASVAPSAVPM
+579 VPTPSASAVP
-594 PSASAAPSVVPTPSA
+594 
-609 SAEPS
+609 
-614 AVPTSSASAAPSAV
+614 
-628 PTSSA
+628 SA
-633 SVAPSAV
+633 SVA
-640 PTPSASAAPSAS
+640 
-652 VVPSASATPVTSA
+652 PSASATPVTSA
-665 VPTPSASATS
+665 VPTPSASATP

-698 DSTNERGENTASE
+698 DSPNERGENTASE
-711 EDEELEVAVS
+711 EDEELDIAVS
-721 ASSYTTTVVDGV
+721 ASSYTTTIVDGV
-733 QGVEVSNFDSHKTT
+733 QGVEVSNFDSQKTT

-850 RGVGK
+850 RGVGKKAKIK

>member
-20 GLGPWPVAEVKAES
+20 GLGPWPAEEVIAES

-78 TLSVNDISKYRK
+78 TLSVNDISKYRD
-90 SFGCQATV
+90 SYGCQATV

-135 FIGAEITYEYGS
+135 FTGAEITYEYGS

-199 VKDKYNQPFT
+199 VKDKYDQPFT

-267 QEGVSDL
+267 QKGVSNL
-274 TDLGMYAIIDWHVH
+274 TELGMYAIIDWHVH

-305 YSKMYKD
+305 YSKKYKD

-329 NQLRPYAVDV
+329 NQIRPYAVDV
-339 VKTIRANDPDAIIV
+339 VNTIRANDPDAIIV

-370 GKLNDPNVMYTI
+370 GKIDDPNVMYTI

-421 GFDLEEAD
+421 GFNLEEAD

-441 YCCWSF
+441 YCCWSL

-486 GGETPAPSVSAAPS
+486 GGETPAPSVSAAPG
-500 AVPTSSA
+500 A
-507 SVVPSAVPTAS
+507 
-518 ASAAPSVVPT
+518 
-528 PSASV
+528 
-533 APSAVPT
+533 
-540 PSASAAPSAVPTP
+540 
-553 SASVAPSASAAP
+553 
-565 SVVPTPSASAEPSA
+565 
-579 VPTPSASVAPSAVPM
+579 SAVPM

-609 SAEPS
+609 SAVPS

-633 SVAPSAV
+633 SVEPSAV
-640 PTPSASAAPSAS
+640 PTPSASVA
-652 VVPSASATPVTSA
+652 PSASATPVTSA
-665 VPTPSASATS
+665 VPTPSASATP
-675 GTSEALKPTIN
+675 GTSEAPKPTIN

-698 DSTNERGENTASE
+698 DSPNERGENTASE
-711 EDEELEVAVS
+711 EDEELDIAVS

-733 QGVEVSNFDSHKTT
+733 QGVEVSNFDSQKTT

-850 RGVGK
+850 RGVGKKAKIK